1 VNSESSIFSR
11 FSPLSS
17 RFPLFIII
25 FLAYGLMPFW
35 FPLMPYFERS
45 PLADVRTFTPSLWG
59 ALAYAFFLGLLFVLY
74 WMALQWD
81 TPISLPLILLSTI
94 LLALP
99 LLQTFPINAT
109 DVYRYFI
116 RGRVSSIYGENP
128 FTEPPSAFTQD
139 PFWQLAGEWSS
150 ETSPYGPVWEMAATT
165 VTFLAQNNLYLG
177 LLLFKL
183 VGLLTHLLSAL
194 LIYLAMAGQ
203 AAAVRQRYTLLW
215 AWNPALLLT
224 FVVDAHNDGLMLV
237 WLLLGWLL
245 LQKGRPS
252 LGFVIMLL
260 APLSKPIG
268 LLPLPFFFL
277 SIWQQLPDLRAR
289 GRFMGMTAVS
299 AIFLLYLTFLPFGS
313 PLALA
318 ARLLREAGSGGG
330 FSLTVLLIL
339 LNQRLGWD
347 LAFAVWQNVTRALA
361 ALGVLFV
368 LWRTW
373 HGRSPLRAAADVF
386 ALYIFQALNFRIW
399 YAVWAIP
406 WLILNAGD
414 PGSKGEDE
422 TPVTDYPAGSGGAAT
437 SLMTDYRSPIT
448 DYRLRSG
455 LFFLL
460 TTQLSVLIYGHLRV
474 YALAGD
480 HLPAHLIGIPFT
492 FGLPFLLARNGRYR
506 SQHTP

>member
-1 VNSESSIFSR
+1 
-11 FSPLSS
+11 
-17 RFPLFIII
+17 
-25 FLAYGLMPFW
+25 
-35 FPLMPYFERS
+35 
-45 PLADVRTFTPSLWG
+45 
-59 ALAYAFFLGLLFVLY
+59 
-74 WMALQWD
+74 
-81 TPISLPLILLSTI
+81 
-94 LLALP
+94 
-99 LLQTFPINAT
+99 
-109 DVYRYFI
+109 
-116 RGRVSSIYGENP
+116 
-128 FTEPPSAFTQD
+128 
-139 PFWQLAGEWSS
+139 
-150 ETSPYGPVWEMAATT
+150 
-165 VTFLAQNNLYLG
+165 
-177 LLLFKL
+177 
-183 VGLLTHLLSAL
+183 
-194 LIYLAMAGQ
+194 
-203 AAAVRQRYTLLW
+203 
-215 AWNPALLLT
+215 
-224 FVVDAHNDGLMLV
+224 
-237 WLLLGWLL
+237 
-245 LQKGRPS
+245 
-252 LGFVIMLL
+252 
-260 APLSKPIG
+260 
-268 LLPLPFFFL
+268 
-277 SIWQQLPDLRAR
+277 
-289 GRFMGMTAVS
+289 MGMTAVS

-422 TPVTDYPAGSGGAAT
+422 TPVTDYPTGSGGAAT
-437 SLMTDYRSPIT
+437 SLMTDYRSLIT

-480 HLPAHLIGIPFT
+480 HLAAHLIGIPFT
-492 FGLPFLLARNGRYR
+492 FGLPFLLARNGRSR
-506 SQHTP
+506 S